1 MLGRLGFFRN
11 SKPPSPLLL
20 QPSKLL
26 LKPRDNAVAAN
37 KDASD
42 TPFGRDHRRK
52 HVMAQ
57 HAQSLLE
64 KDDNDTKYEAA
75 HFISNTSEQRYVRQR
90 RFHIIIELSS
100 NFYRLKIIHPFNVN
114 IFMF

>member
-1 MLGRLGFFRN
+1 MLSQLGFFRH

-75 HFISNTSEQRYVRQR
+75 HFISNTSEQRKYVNDD
-90 RFHIIIELSS
+90 FTELL
-100 NFYRLKIIHPFNVN
+100 NFRLSVITIDL
-114 IFMF
+114 

>member
-1 MLGRLGFFRN
+1 MLSQLGFFRN
-11 SKPPSPLLL
+11 SKPPSPSLL

-75 HFISNTSEQRYVRQR
+75 HFISNTSEKRYLRKR
-90 RFHIIIELSS
+90 RFHIIIELFSTG
-100 NFYRLKIIHPFNVN
+100 
-114 IFMF
+114 